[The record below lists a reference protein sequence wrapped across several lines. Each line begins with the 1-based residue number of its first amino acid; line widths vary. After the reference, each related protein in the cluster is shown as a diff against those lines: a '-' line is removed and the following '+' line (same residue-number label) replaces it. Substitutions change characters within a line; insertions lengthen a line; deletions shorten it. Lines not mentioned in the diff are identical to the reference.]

1 MTFNDL
7 QELLHKSMKEKQSV
21 KVDAIKDIINN
32 AVNISIEKNQKDKI
46 TDEVVEQ
53 AIRKSY
59 KQCKEQIETCPAHRN
74 DLIGYYNE
82 KFKCIAA
89 LAPKMMSKDEVRSA
103 VYEILDGIDN
113 LNKGI
118 AMKTVMP
125 LLKGKAEGKDI
136 SDAVDEYL
144 KKEE

>member
-7 QELLHKSMKEKQSV
+7 QVLLHKSMKEKQNV

-32 AVNISIEKNQKDKI
+32 AVNISIEKKQKGSISD
-46 TDEVVEQ
+46 DVVEQ

-89 LAPKMMSKDEVRSA
+89 LAPKMMSKDEVKSV
-103 VYEILDGIDN
+103 VYEALAALDN
-113 LNKGI
+113 VNKGI

-125 LLKGKAEGKDI
+125 LLKGKAEGKDV

-144 KKEE
+144 EKER

>member
-7 QELLHKSMKEKQSV
+7 QVLLHKSMKEKQSV
-21 KVDAIKDIINN
+21 KIDAMKDIINN
-32 AVNISIEKNQKDKI
+32 AVNISIEKKQKGSI
-46 TDEVVEQ
+46 TDNVVEQ

-59 KQCKEQIETCPAHRN
+59 KQCKEQIETCPAHRK
-74 DLIGYYNE
+74 DLIRYYDE
-82 KFKCIAA
+82 KFQCIAA
-89 LAPKMMSKDEVRSA
+89 LAPKMMSKDEVKSV
-103 VYEILDGIDN
+103 VYEALDGIDN

-136 SDAVDEYL
+136 SDTVDEYL
-144 KKEE
+144 KKKG

>member
-7 QELLHKSMKEKQSV
+7 QELLHRSMKEKQSV

-59 KQCKEQIETCPAHRN
+59 KQCKEQIETCPAHRK
-74 DLIGYYNE
+74 DLKDYYNE
-82 KFKCIAA
+82 KFKCIAE
-89 LAPKMMSKDEVRSA
+89 LAPKMMTKDEVK
-103 VYEILDGIDN
+103 VIVEKTLNTLDTV
-113 LNKGI
+113 NKGI

-125 LLKGKAEGKDI
+125 LLKGKAEGKDV

-144 KKEE
+144 QTGE